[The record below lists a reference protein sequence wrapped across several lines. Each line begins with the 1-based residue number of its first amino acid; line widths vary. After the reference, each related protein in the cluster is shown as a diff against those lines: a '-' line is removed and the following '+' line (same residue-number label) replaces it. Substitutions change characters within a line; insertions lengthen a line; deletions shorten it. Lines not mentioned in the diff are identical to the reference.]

1 MDENKQIPNQP
12 QQTPWV
18 ENEITNVQDL
28 DPINAEAMNVSSDT
42 MAFTPCAEQNES
54 VQDDFSD
61 PEPEF
66 NMDIFAT
73 LGLDEDFSVDSTIT
87 QETVYQEANGDSE
100 EFHAMFHSTPEQE

>member
-42 MAFTPCAEQNES
+42 MAFTPLNQQNEA
-54 VQDDFSD
+54 VQ
-61 PEPEF
+61 
-66 NMDIFAT
+66 
-73 LGLDEDFSVDSTIT
+73 
-87 QETVYQEANGDSE
+87 E
-100 EFHAMFHSTPEQE
+100 EFYKKLEHER

>member
-28 DPINAEAMNVSSDT
+28 DPINAEAMSVSSDT
-42 MAFTPCAEQNES
+42 MAFTPFAEQNEA

-73 LGLDEDFSVDSTIT
+73 LGLDEDFS
-87 QETVYQEANGDSE
+87 
-100 EFHAMFHSTPEQE
+100 MEQTSSPDPT